1 MYLIFFRVDEVLR
14 DEDDFNPDDDDLLVE
29 DHQAKDQEMKDMDES
44 GPHEQN
50 ARITQMF
57 NYNRL
62 TSMGCLL
69 GNKHF

>member
-50 ARITQMF
+50 ARIT
-57 NYNRL
+57 
-62 TSMGCLL
+62 
-69 GNKHF
+69 